1 MKKILFIV
9 GPEWIEKYDT
19 CQEIIRKNFLNDILL
34 FDVKRFFQNVY
45 YNNQQYIGYEK
56 WLSFLK
62 DEKNLICEEIN
73 KRLLMN
79 NHTTNVVITGT
90 FDVETIKS
98 IVVTTK
104 IKEYGVVFIDS
115 TRELLYRNYTLKT
128 SSQMPFKEFSTYIDK
143 LYVNN
148 LNSIL
153 ENRENLKNYNYYMC
167 IKNNSEIF
175 INIFEK
181 YFGYTLN
188 KTKNRVVQKYQWP
201 VLPKYVLLQQDLY
214 GTRPIHMI
222 LGKPKFHSGFD
233 ITTETLTQ
241 VKASIGGIVV
251 TAGIDERIFSGQ
263 SFWNQ
268 RYGNMVEVVDD
279 YGRREVYAHLRKVL
293 VNEGDVVNQGDII
306 GLSGCSGGARIPH
319 LHFEIRKYNT
329 EYSGEVN
336 TINPLE
342 ILPEFDFNSLT
353 KHFEEKPYSEI
364 WEKVLKEPWGITDN
378 DIFYANS
385 KDFIR

>member
-167 IKNNSEIF
+167 IKKNSEIF

-222 LGKPKFHSGFD
+222 LEKPKFHSGFD